1 MLLRLLESLT
11 NGILLQSNAPGQK
24 EDDIDYAVYSKEPSQ
39 LMKEQLGG
47 VIGPTHRFE
56 NSIFLLDKE
65 KMTFLEINPSGSRFP
80 VIYTVRSIPHSQVEG
95 LGFSLPQAVQA

>member
-11 NGILLQSNAPGQK
+11 NGILLPSNAPGQK

-47 VIGPTHRFE
+47 VIGPTHQKVRFE

-65 KMTFLEINPSGSRFP
+65 KMTFFEINPSLTGAASR
-80 VIYTVRSIPHSQVEG
+80 
-95 LGFSLPQAVQA
+95 